1 MTDINEQVID
11 EWKSS
16 TTARE
21 RVKEILEETTT
32 YSKVSTIADRAR
44 VSEPTTRKY
53 LNELV
58 EEGIGTTDQDGR
70 TTLYIRN
77 QARLVDRR
85 LEELRTTCSHQELVE
100 GIQEMKESIATFRAT
115 YDVESPEDL
124 VIELEPGDEG
134 WSDVGQWQST
144 RRNLAIAKAAIQVDE
159 AHRLAEA
166 EVSATHD

>member
-1 MTDINEQVID
+1 MTDINERVVD
-11 EWKSS
+11 EWMES

-21 RVKEILEETTT
+21 RIKEILEETTT

-58 EEGIGTTDQDGR
+58 EEGIGTTEQDGR
-70 TTLYIRN
+70 TTLYKRN
-77 QARLVDRR
+77 QGRLVDRR
-85 LEELRTTCSHQELVE
+85 IEELRTTCSHQELVE
-100 GIQEMKESIATFRAT
+100 AIQEMKESIAEFRET

-144 RRNLAIAKAAIQVDE
+144 RHNLAIAKAAIQVDE

-166 EVSATHD
+166 DV

>member
-1 MTDINEQVID
+1 MTDINDRVVD
-11 EWKSS
+11 EWTGA

-32 YSKVSTIADRAR
+32 YSKVSTIGDQAR

-53 LNELV
+53 LHELV
-58 EEGIGTTDQDGR
+58 EEGVGVAEQDGR
-70 TTLYIRN
+70 TTLYKRD
-77 QARLVDRR
+77 QGRLVDRR
-85 LEELRTTCSHQELVE
+85 IEELRTTCSHQELVE
-100 GIQEMKESIATFRAT
+100 AVQEMKESIAEFRET
-115 YDVESPEDL
+115 YGVESPEDL

-134 WSDVGQWQST
+134 WSDIGQWQST

-166 EVSATHD
+166 EV

>member
-1 MTDINEQVID
+1 MTDINEQVVD
-11 EWKSS
+11 EWTSS

-58 EEGIGTTDQDGR
+58 DEGVGATEQDGR
-70 TTLYIRN
+70 TSLYKRN
-77 QARLVDRR
+77 QGRLVDRR
-85 LEELRTTCSHQELVE
+85 IEELRTTCTHQELIE
-100 GIQEMKESIATFRAT
+100 GIQEMKESIAAFRAT

-144 RRNLAIAKAAIQVDE
+144 RRNLAIAKAAIQVGE

-166 EVSATHD
+166 EV

>member
-1 MTDINEQVID
+1 
-11 EWKSS
+11 
-16 TTARE
+16 
-21 RVKEILEETTT
+21 
-32 YSKVSTIADRAR
+32 

-58 EEGIGTTDQDGR
+58 EEGIGTTEQDGR
-70 TTLYIRN
+70 ATLYKRN
-77 QARLVDRR
+77 QGRLVDRR
-85 LEELRTTCSHQELVE
+85 IEELRTTCSHQELVE
-100 GIQEMKESIATFRAT
+100 GIQEMKESIQEFRET

-159 AHRLAEA
+159 AYRLAEA
-166 EVSATHD
+166 DV

>member
-1 MTDINEQVID
+1 MTDINERMVD
-11 EWKSS
+11 EWVES

-21 RVKEILEETTT
+21 RIKEILEETTT
-32 YSKVSTIADRAR
+32 YSKVSAIADRAR

-58 EEGIGTTDQDGR
+58 EEGIGTTEQDGR
-70 TTLYIRN
+70 ATLYKRN
-77 QARLVDRR
+77 QGRLVDRR
-85 LEELRTTCSHQELVE
+85 IEELRTTCSHQELVE
-100 GIQEMKESIATFRAT
+100 GIQEMKESIQEFRET

-159 AHRLAEA
+159 AYRLAEA
-166 EVSATHD
+166 DV

>member
-1 MTDINEQVID
+1 MTDINDRVVD
-11 EWKSS
+11 EWTGA

-32 YSKVSTIADRAR
+32 YSKVSTIGDQAR

-53 LNELV
+53 LHELV
-58 EEGIGTTDQDGR
+58 EEGVGVAEQDGR
-70 TTLYIRN
+70 TTLYKRN
-77 QARLVDRR
+77 QGRLVDRR
-85 LEELRTTCSHQELVE
+85 IEELRTTCSHQELVE
-100 GIQEMKESIATFRAT
+100 AVQEMKESIAEFRET
-115 YDVESPEDL
+115 YGVESPEDL

-134 WSDVGQWQST
+134 WSDIGQWQST

-166 EVSATHD
+166 EV